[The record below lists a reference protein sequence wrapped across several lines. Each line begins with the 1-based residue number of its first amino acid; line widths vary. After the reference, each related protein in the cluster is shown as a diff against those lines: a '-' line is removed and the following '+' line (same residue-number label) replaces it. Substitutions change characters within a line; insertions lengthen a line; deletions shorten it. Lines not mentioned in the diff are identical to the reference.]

1 MNFGAPHINLA
12 TVNFT
17 PKLLS
22 VIPAE
27 IALRHRVM
35 PVFAQDESVGVAM
48 GDLNDFDAMDAVQV
62 AVGRQVDLYC
72 ADPLQ
77 LVLFVERHYGRLD

>member
-1 MNFGAPHINLA
+1 MDYGATFVDLA
-12 TVNFT
+12 TINFT

-27 IALRHRVM
+27 LALRYRVM
-35 PVFAQDESVGVAM
+35 PVFAHADSVGVAIA
-48 GDLNDFDAMDAVQV
+48 DLNDFDAMDAVQV
-62 AVGRQVDLYC
+62 VVRRQVEIYH

>member
-12 TVNFT
+12 TINFT

-22 VIPAE
+22 VIPPE

-35 PVFAQDESVGVAM
+35 PIFEHAEEVGVAM
-48 GDLNDFDAMDAVQV
+48 ADLNDFDAMDAVQV
-62 AVGRQVDLYC
+62 AVGRQVALYR